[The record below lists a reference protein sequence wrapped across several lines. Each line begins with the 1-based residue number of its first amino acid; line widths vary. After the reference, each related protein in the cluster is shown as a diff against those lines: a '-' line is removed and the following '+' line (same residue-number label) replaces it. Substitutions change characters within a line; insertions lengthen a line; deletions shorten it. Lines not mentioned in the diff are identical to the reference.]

1 MRNNNTPLP
10 PSVIEEMPQGSQCLS
25 FVCLLLRCVFNVTVL
40 IGLCDLLVAY
50 VVAKVQHIWY
60 YPTQSFWHLLIT
72 NLLDVRVIGLGL
84 LLVFLTLSQDH

>member
-1 MRNNNTPLP
+1 MRNNKTPL
-10 PSVIEEMPQGSQCLS
+10 PSVIEEIPQGSNCLS
-25 FVCLLLRCVFNVTVL
+25 FVCLLLRYVFNLTVL
-40 IGLCDLLVAY
+40 IVIHVLLVAY
-50 VVAKVQHIWY
+50 VIATFQHIWY